1 MENITEKNESSQKAK
16 KRLNIWMIISF
27 VFLISTIALGALLV
41 MGTKSAGTVLKSD
54 KVAEM
59 TVNFVNEYFDPTKK
73 TTLNKVEEGKTCFY
87 SLSMNF
93 NGQVVPSYV
102 SVDGKL
108 LFPSE
113 PIDMTKNPNDPTQG
127 STANLPEMQKKP
139 STVVEGNFKEIT
151 GAEVCTENGKPLVYF
166 FGSEG
171 CPHCVWE
178 KPIISEVAALFGN
191 NISFHKNID
200 VATDQDVLLQYSEG
214 SIPTLVL
221 GCKYYRLGSG
231 ENSGEA
237 TEKADLIKLIC
248 NLTNNQ
254 PAGVCQ

>member
-1 MENITEKNESSQKAK
+1 MENTTEKNENQQKAK
-16 KRLNIWMIISF
+16 KKFNVWMILTF
-27 VFLISTIALGALLV
+27 LFLISTIVLGGLLIN
-41 MGTKSAGTVLKSD
+41 GAKSAGTVLKPD
-54 KVAEM
+54 EVAKM
-59 TVNFVNEYFDPTKK
+59 TVNFVNEYFDSTKK
-73 TTLNKVEEGKTCFY
+73 TTLNKIEEGKTCFY

-113 PIDMTKNPNDPTQG
+113 PLDMTKNPNDPTQG

-139 STVVEGNFKEIT
+139 STLVEGNFKEIT
-151 GAEVCTENGKPLVYF
+151 DGEVCLENGKPLVYF

-178 KPIISEVAALFGN
+178 KPIISEVASLFGN

-200 VATDQDVLLQYSEG
+200 TATDQDVLLQYSEG
-214 SIPTLVL
+214 SIPVLVL

-237 TEKADLIKLIC
+237 AEKENLTKLIC
-248 NLTNNQ
+248 KLTNNQ